1 MKKNNFHS
9 TAEYKITEQKFW
21 TTQLVCK
28 KNHLVVALTE
38 TWTSEFNNAKLFQ
51 IENCQ
56 EVILCNRKKR
66 WVCVVIYIKNNT
78 DFEVLRCEIGKAT
91 ELLAN
96 FVLNTR
102 SQFAITIVYKPPYT
116 NEDIFWLEKWI
127 FI

>member
-1 MKKNNFHS
+1 MFHEILNKYIIFFYFLNEFLNENSISFFLSHFWDGVACDGVKKMKKINFHS

-56 EVILCNRKKR
+56 EIILCNRKKR
-66 WVCVVIYIKNNT
+66 WVGVVIYI
-78 DFEVLRCEIGKAT
+78 
-91 ELLAN
+91 
-96 FVLNTR
+96 
-102 SQFAITIVYKPPYT
+102 
-116 NEDIFWLEKWI
+116 
-127 FI
+127 